1 MDQRRSNWNPR
12 NQSGKKLRTP
22 IRMAKKKSKLD
33 KACGKHIANASYQEI
48 GHCGNTSRPRISE
61 AKI

>member
-1 MDQRRSNWNPR
+1 VVNP
-12 NQSGKKLRTP
+12 SGKRHRIVSK
-22 IRMAKKKSKLD
+22 MAKKKSKLD

>member
-1 MDQRRSNWNPR
+1 MSF
-12 NQSGKKLRTP
+12 
-22 IRMAKKKSKLD
+22 RMAKKKSNLD